1 MDYNFLNLKKRAL
14 KEKAL
19 MTLLLFVASWVIYNL
34 AILSSTLFLIS
45 HFGSWWFILFFVFC
59 TVGFGRKKKYSIKSN
74 SHYKEKDMDDKYY
87 TLEVFSFASVFW
99 LIYELCLIGVSL
111 FLTIHFKNGL
121 WMALVYFAS
130 KEYPAFRF

>member
-1 MDYNFLNLKKRAL
+1 MDYKFSSFKKRAL

-19 MTLLLFVASWVIYNL
+19 MTLMVFV
-34 AILSSTLFLIS
+34 
-45 HFGSWWFILFFVFC
+45 GSWFILFFVFC

-121 WMALVYFAS
+121 WMTLVYFAS

>member
-1 MDYNFLNLKKRAL
+1 MDYKFSSFKKRAL

-34 AILSSTLFLIS
+34 AILSSTLFLI
-45 HFGSWWFILFFVFC
+45 FVFC
-59 TVGFGRKKKYSIKSN
+59 TVGFGRKKKYSIKGN

-121 WMALVYFAS
+121 WMALVYFTS

>member
-1 MDYNFLNLKKRAL
+1 
-14 KEKAL
+14 
-19 MTLLLFVASWVIYNL
+19 
-34 AILSSTLFLIS
+34 
-45 HFGSWWFILFFVFC
+45 
-59 TVGFGRKKKYSIKSN
+59 
-74 SHYKEKDMDDKYY
+74 MDDKYY
-87 TLEVFSFASVFW
+87 TLEVFSFASIFW